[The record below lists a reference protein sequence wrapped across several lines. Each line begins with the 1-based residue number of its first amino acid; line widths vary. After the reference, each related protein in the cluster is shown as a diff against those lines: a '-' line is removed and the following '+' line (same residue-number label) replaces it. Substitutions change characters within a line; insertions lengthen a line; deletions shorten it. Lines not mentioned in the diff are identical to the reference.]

1 MWVTQTYLG
10 NPDPDADV
18 FVYYLY
24 LNYVGEQKVFTANL
38 QRELEALGDVFGGK
52 VSLQMPSERYAGKVE
67 AEVRENKALWEV
79 VYSELPGL
87 LVSTVPLAQ
96 VQGYDD
102 TCIFVSFKNMSKT
115 NTTLGLLLA
124 VDKVKILA
132 DRTIAWKHKPVPTQ
146 QRGFIERLGESL
158 ELKPGVFGIRV
169 DLRKLFRR

>member
-1 MWVTQTYLG
+1 MWITQTYLG

-24 LNYVGEQKVFTANL
+24 LNYVAEQNVFTAKL

-67 AEVRENKALWEV
+67 AEVRENRELWNA

-87 LVSTVPLAQ
+87 LVSTVPLAKIE
-96 VQGYDD
+96 GYDD
-102 TCIFVSFKNMSKT
+102 TCIFVSFSRMSKAS
-115 NTTLGLLLA
+115 TTLGLLLA

-132 DRTIAWKHKPVPTQ
+132 DRTIAWKHKPTPPPE
-146 QRGFIERLGESL
+146 RGFIERIGDSL

-169 DLRKLFRR
+169 DLRKLFCR